1 MRLLVKSLI
10 FFCALTAFTS
20 AAAAQ
25 VEDFIRAYE
34 AGAQLRRQRELA
46 DLRAEVARAEI
57 AAAKA
62 QLRRQSELAALR
74 AKVEVAR
81 AEMAARARN
90 VAGSVPTERI
100 ADTVRRKR
108 AAVLIPFLVRFFVRH
123 GLWIRAR
130 DGCSDSLYP

>member
-34 AGAQLRRQRELA
+34 AGAQLRRQR
-46 DLRAEVARAEI
+46 
-57 AAAKA
+57 
-62 QLRRQSELAALR
+62 ELAALR